1 MRQITLS
8 KKVSILN
15 KPEGCLKE
23 LFSIFLLHSVYLFR
37 VTLLQKK
44 VTRDE
49 YNLKAVSLSQ
59 MDARPVNEL
68 IASVHSLKIGQNGDK
83 SYSVTS
89 IFFESIS
96 GIEGPKLVGPMTREI
111 REI

>member
-1 MRQITLS
+1 M
-8 KKVSILN
+8 
-15 KPEGCLKE
+15 
-23 LFSIFLLHSVYLFR
+23 
-37 VTLLQKK
+37 LQKK